1 MDKGIKYRVNTIE
14 EEIRLSGEFV
24 EVLVCINQVRFYDDQ
39 IVYEKG
45 G

>member
-1 MDKGIKYRVNTIE
+1 MDKLIKHRLKTIE

-24 EVLVCINQVRFYDDQ
+24 EVLVCINQVRFYDDL